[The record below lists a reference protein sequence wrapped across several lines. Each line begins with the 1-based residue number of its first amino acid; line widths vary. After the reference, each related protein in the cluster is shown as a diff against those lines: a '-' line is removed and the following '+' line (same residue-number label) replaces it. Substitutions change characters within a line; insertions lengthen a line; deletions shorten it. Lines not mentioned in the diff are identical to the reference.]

1 MSYTLIQR
9 NLLWSFE
16 RIMNTPFKGRA
27 LSIAP
32 SLKLKKKRYTTQYT
46 FTKYISVN
54 FSDIG
59 VFLVILVYIWW
70 YWCIFGDIGV
80 FLVILVYFWWYWG
93 IFGDIGVFLVILVY
107 FWCIGVFCVILV
119 NFWWY
124 WCIFGVGLYFCT
136 FWFILLYFLVYTFVL
151 FGLYFCTFWFILLY
165 LKIPSC
171 NVYGRPFKALVHPTK
186 SGSWNYGPTSMA
198 YSVVGGGWYPLF
210 LVCMVWLLKANW
222 GN

>member
-80 FLVILVYFWWYWG
+80 FLVILVYFWWYWCIFG
-93 IFGDIGVFLVILVY
+93 VLVYFVWYWWIFGDIGVFLVLVY
-107 FWCIGVFCVILV
+107 TFVLF
-119 NFWWY
+119 
-124 WCIFGVGLYFCT
+124 GLYSCT

-151 FGLYFCTFWFILLY
+151 FGLYFCTLKYLRAMFTADLLR
-165 LKIPSC
+165 L
-171 NVYGRPFKALVHPTK
+171 
-186 SGSWNYGPTSMA
+186 
-198 YSVVGGGWYPLF
+198 
-210 LVCMVWLLKANW
+210 
-222 GN
+222 